1 MTYTDIMFLD
11 TQHYRNEVYVM
22 SKIISFLITF
32 LNKINKIIWKFI
44 IFLSQF
50 IKIEDLDKLSNKPT
64 DERYRQFKVDD
75 SPIVEPFVKLE
86 HKDYKQLIK
95 MNHIKPVSRKN
106 GKDITINVK
115 CSCCSAPKEYLYDN
129 NGKQTQFFCKVCS
142 HIFSINPNKDKD
154 VILKCPHCTHIL
166 SHRVSRDDF
175 DVYVCKN
182 LKCSYYLNNL
192 ASLTLSDKRKFKKNP
207 TLFKLHYVYRKFNIG
222 FPALQ
227 KDYREFIKSPI
238 DISRAYSS
246 QYIIGL
252 CLTYHVNYGM
262 SYRQTAALLKDVH
275 EVYISYKT
283 VENYC
288 KAVSSIVHPLLEFYP
303 YDLSSDL
310 AADETYIKVMGK
322 TAYIFF
328 YFDAI
333 KKIITSYRVFEK
345 RDSLSSIKAA
355 YQTLSKYN
363 TLPEDLQVI
372 SDGNPIYNV
381 AVQYW
386 KEHGLPFKLYQ
397 VIGLTNQ
404 DDISKEYR
412 SEKQIIERHNR
423 TLKYYYRPKGGF
435 TSLDNANSYMVLFAT
450 CFNFLRPHSALNYN
464 VPVEIPELNKCDNM
478 PNKWIELINLAYK
491 YTDIFL

>member
-1 MTYTDIMFLD
+1 MTYSSIIIFAQKL
-11 TQHYRNEVYVM
+11 YRNEVYVM
-22 SKIISFLITF
+22 SKIISIIITF
-32 LNKINKIIWKFI
+32 LNRINKIIWKII

-50 IKIEDLDKLSNKPT
+50 IKVDEINHLNSKPT
-64 DERYRQFKVDD
+64 DERYRQFKVDEQ
-75 SPIVEPFVKLE
+75 PIIEPFVKLE

-95 MNHIKPVSRKN
+95 DNNIKLIKRRN
-106 GKDITINVK
+106 GKSITIDVK
-115 CSCCSAPKEYLYDN
+115 CPCCGAPKDYLYDN
-129 NGKQTQFFCKVCS
+129 TGKQNQFECKVCS
-142 HIFSINPNKDKD
+142 HIFSTNPNKEKD
-154 VILKCPHCTHIL
+154 VILKCPHCEQQLMLFHQ
-166 SHRVSRDDF
+166 RNDF
-175 DVYVCKN
+175 DVYKCQNNKCPYYVKN
-182 LKCSYYLNNL
+182 KSSLNVHDNKLYEEHPEKLKLRYI
-192 ASLTLSDKRKFKKNP
+192 
-207 TLFKLHYVYRKFNIG
+207 YRKFNID
-222 FPALQ
+222 FPTLQ

-252 CLTYHVNYGM
+252 CLTYHVNYGL
-262 SYRQTAALLKDVH
+262 SYRQTASILKDVH

-288 KAVSSIVHPLLEFYP
+288 KAVSTIVHPVLEFYP
-303 YDLSSDL
+303 YELSDTI
-310 AADETYIKVMGK
+310 AADETYISVLGK

-333 KKIITSYRVFEK
+333 KKIVTSYRVFDK

-355 YQTLSKYN
+355 YSTLFKYD
-363 TLPEDLQVI
+363 TIPESLKVI

-386 KEHGLPFKLYQ
+386 SQNGLPFKLYQ

-412 SEKQIIERHNR
+412 SQKQIIERHNR

-435 TSLDNANSYMVLFAT
+435 SSLDNANSYMVLFST
-450 CFNFLRPHSALNYN
+450 CFNFLRPHSALNYKT
-464 VPVEIPELNKCDNM
+464 PVELDELKGITNM
-478 PNKWIELINLAYK
+478 PNKWIELINLGYK
-491 YTDIFL
+491 YTDIYS